1 MHGATCVYFGVIPH
15 VYGGEGLAIKVGDTI
30 TEIVVMRCDEASLIA
45 VKGVA
50 DLECR
55 AISITMV
62 W

>member
-1 MHGATCVYFGVIPH
+1 M
-15 VYGGEGLAIKVGDTI
+15 YGGEGLAIKVGDTI